1 MNIRELDEES
11 RRTGVWP
18 PRRIILRVERGSSHV
33 EEPQHEVPVSVGL
46 VDLAS
51 PSRPTVRTSERSR
64 HAAPKVAPER
74 LAAGQV
80 APRPPLSRPPA
91 PGSVVRRNGR
101 IVAAP
106 RPASRLRDEDAEF
119 EKWLAMPLAISDSDP
134 DYQEPPV
141 WLPEDRR
148 LRAERRHRRIT
159 RRTRAQLFGTSAATI
174 DRRRRLLPRARR
186 GAVADRDGGRFDRR
200 AVDRVVRHAP
210 GAFRRSPAERAATVS
225 KPAAKTAARKPA
237 KSARTAPAHASSSSH
252 VQPGGERLERPGARH
267 HRLLGAH
274 AARGDPAAAAA
285 ARRHHTARADDAA
298 QGVDADEDLLAQ
310 ARPGAAGQQLTV
322 ELGQPVAGRRRRA
335 EPLICG
341 RRAVARHPPSAALRR
356 GHALACASVS
366 PGGSESA

>member
-33 EEPQHEVPVSVGL
+33 EEPEIEAPVSVGL

-51 PSRPTVRTSERSR
+51 PTRPTVRTSARSR
-64 HAAPKVAPER
+64 HAAPSIAPER

-119 EKWLAMPLAISDSDP
+119 ERWLAMPLAISDSDP
-134 DYQEPPV
+134 DYQEAPV

-159 RRTRAQLFGTSAATI
+159 RRTRAQLFGTSAVTTI
-174 DRRRRLLPRARR
+174 AAAGCCVALAAVLSQTETVGGSLGVPSIGLFGTRPAPSPEPAR
-186 GAVADRDGGRFDRR
+186 
-200 AVDRVVRHAP
+200 
-210 GAFRRSPAERAATVS
+210 RAATV
-225 KPAAKTAARKPA
+225 KPPAAKPAVRKPA
-237 KSARTAPAHASSSSH
+237 KHTARTARSSSSSSSSS
-252 VQPGGERLERPGARH
+252 
-267 HRLLGAH
+267 
-274 AARGDPAAAAA
+274 
-285 ARRHHTARADDAA
+285 
-298 QGVDADEDLLAQ
+298 
-310 ARPGAAGQQLTV
+310 
-322 ELGQPVAGRRRRA
+322 
-335 EPLICG
+335 
-341 RRAVARHPPSAALRR
+341 PSSSNQV
-356 GHALACASVS
+356 ASVNN
-366 PGGSESA
+366 P

>member
-33 EEPQHEVPVSVGL
+33 EEPEHEVPVSVGL

-51 PSRPTVRTSERSR
+51 PSRPKVRTSERSR
-64 HAAPKVAPER
+64 HAAPTVAPEK

-134 DYQEPPV
+134 DYQEAPV

-159 RRTRAQLFGTSAATI
+159 RRTRTRSSSARAP
-174 DRRRRLLPRARR
+174 RRRSRPPAVASPSPRCCRRPRPWAVRSASRRSGCSAPARR
-186 GAVADRDGGRFDRR
+186 LPPSR
-200 AVDRVVRHAP
+200 P
-210 GAFRRSPAERAATVS
+210 QRAATAS
-225 KPAAKTAARKPA
+225 KPAAKPAARKPA
-237 KSARTAPAHASSSSH
+237 KRTHRAPRRQVVYVVCRRPTRWRACRTTPAPANTGSSTPHRSAR
-252 VQPGGERLERPGARH
+252 
-267 HRLLGAH
+267 
-274 AARGDPAAAAA
+274 
-285 ARRHHTARADDAA
+285 
-298 QGVDADEDLLAQ
+298 
-310 ARPGAAGQQLTV
+310 
-322 ELGQPVAGRRRRA
+322 
-335 EPLICG
+335 
-341 RRAVARHPPSAALRR
+341 
-356 GHALACASVS
+356 
-366 PGGSESA
+366 

>member
-33 EEPQHEVPVSVGL
+33 EEPETEAPVSVGL

-51 PSRPTVRTSERSR
+51 ASRPTVRTSPRSR
-64 HAAPKVAPER
+64 HAAPTIAPER

-91 PGSVVRRNGR
+91 PGSVIRRNGR

-119 EKWLAMPLAISDSDP
+119 EKWLAMPLAISDTDP

-159 RRTRAQLFGTSAATI
+159 RRTRAQLFGTSAATTI
-174 DRRRRLLPRARR
+174 AAAGCCLALA
-186 GAVADRDGGRFDRR
+186 AVLSQTETVGGSIGIPSIGLFGTRP
-200 AVDRVVRHAP
+200 AP
-210 GAFRRSPAERAATVS
+210 PEQTSERAATVS
-225 KPAAKTAARKPA
+225 EPAAKPAARKPA
-237 KSARTAPAHASSSSH
+237 KTSSTARRPSPSSSSSNQ
-252 VQPGGERLERPGARH
+252 VASVTNNPAPANTGSSAPAQRVVTPPPPPPPATTQRAPVSKPKVSAPVKTSPRPVAAPPVNSSPSNSGSPSLGGEG
-267 HRLLGAH
+267 
-274 AARGDPAAAAA
+274 
-285 ARRHHTARADDAA
+285 
-298 QGVDADEDLLAQ
+298 
-310 ARPGAAGQQLTV
+310 
-322 ELGQPVAGRRRRA
+322 
-335 EPLICG
+335 EPSL
-341 RRAVARHPPSAALRR
+341 
-356 GHALACASVS
+356 
-366 PGGSESA
+366 

>member
-51 PSRPTVRTSERSR
+51 PSRPKVRTSERSR

-91 PGSVVRRNGR
+91 PGSVVRRHGR
-101 IVAAP
+101 IIAAP
-106 RPASRLRDEDAEF
+106 RSTSRLRDEDAEF
-119 EKWLAMPLAISDSDP
+119 EKWLAMPLAISDTDP

-159 RRTRAQLFGTSAATI
+159 RRTRAQLFGTSAATTI
-174 DRRRRLLPRARR
+174 AAAGCCLALVAVLSQTETVGGSIGVPSIGLFGTRPAPPAQSAEPAATTPAARTATRRPARSSAPTARR
-186 GAVADRDGGRFDRR
+186 TSSSSSRSNQVARLPTSSAPANTGSSTPTRR
-200 AVDRVVRHAP
+200 AVNPPPPPPPPAAIQRAP
-210 GAFRRSPAERAATVS
+210 VS
-225 KPAAKTAARKPA
+225 KPKASTPAKTTSPKPV
-237 KSARTAPAHASSSSH
+237 TAPPVNSSPSSSGS
-252 VQPGGERLERPGARH
+252 PSLGSDGE
-267 HRLLGAH
+267 
-274 AARGDPAAAAA
+274 
-285 ARRHHTARADDAA
+285 
-298 QGVDADEDLLAQ
+298 
-310 ARPGAAGQQLTV
+310 
-322 ELGQPVAGRRRRA
+322 
-335 EPLICG
+335 
-341 RRAVARHPPSAALRR
+341 PSL
-356 GHALACASVS
+356 
-366 PGGSESA
+366 

>member
-51 PSRPTVRTSERSR
+51 PSRPKVRTSERSR

-91 PGSVVRRNGR
+91 PGSVVRRHGR
-101 IVAAP
+101 IIAAP
-106 RPASRLRDEDAEF
+106 RSTSRLRDEDAEF
-119 EKWLAMPLAISDSDP
+119 EKWLAMPLAISDTDP

-159 RRTRAQLFGTSAATI
+159 RRTRAQLFGTSAATTI
-174 DRRRRLLPRARR
+174 AAAGCCLALVAVLSQTETVGGSIGVPSIGLFGTRPAPPAQSAEPAATTPAARTATRRPARSSAPTARR
-186 GAVADRDGGRFDRR
+186 TSSSSSRSNQVARLPTNSAPANTGSSTPTRR
-200 AVDRVVRHAP
+200 AVNPPPPPPPPAAIQRAP
-210 GAFRRSPAERAATVS
+210 VS
-225 KPAAKTAARKPA
+225 KPKASTPAKTTSPKPV
-237 KSARTAPAHASSSSH
+237 TAPPVNSSPSSSGS
-252 VQPGGERLERPGARH
+252 PSLGSDGE
-267 HRLLGAH
+267 
-274 AARGDPAAAAA
+274 
-285 ARRHHTARADDAA
+285 
-298 QGVDADEDLLAQ
+298 
-310 ARPGAAGQQLTV
+310 
-322 ELGQPVAGRRRRA
+322 
-335 EPLICG
+335 
-341 RRAVARHPPSAALRR
+341 PSL
-356 GHALACASVS
+356 
-366 PGGSESA
+366 

>member
-51 PSRPTVRTSERSR
+51 PARPKVRTSERSR

-91 PGSVVRRNGR
+91 PGSVVRRHGR
-101 IVAAP
+101 IIAAP

-119 EKWLAMPLAISDSDP
+119 EKWLAMPLAISDTDP

-159 RRTRAQLFGTSAATI
+159 RSTRAQLFGTSAATTI
-174 DRRRRLLPRARR
+174 AAAGCCLALVAVLSQTETVGGSIGVPSIGLFGTRPAPPAQSAEPAATTPAARTATRRPARSSTRTARR
-186 GAVADRDGGRFDRR
+186 TPSSSSSSSSSSGSNQVASVPTNSAPANTGSSTPTRR
-200 AVDRVVRHAP
+200 AVNP
-210 GAFRRSPAERAATVS
+210 PPPPP
-225 KPAAKTAARKPA
+225 PAAVTQRAPTTQRKASTPTQTTSPKPVPA
-237 KSARTAPAHASSSSH
+237 PPVNSSPSSSGS
-252 VQPGGERLERPGARH
+252 PSLGGDG
-267 HRLLGAH
+267 
-274 AARGDPAAAAA
+274 
-285 ARRHHTARADDAA
+285 
-298 QGVDADEDLLAQ
+298 
-310 ARPGAAGQQLTV
+310 
-322 ELGQPVAGRRRRA
+322 
-335 EPLICG
+335 EPSL
-341 RRAVARHPPSAALRR
+341 
-356 GHALACASVS
+356 
-366 PGGSESA
+366 